1 MEQFPLVSVI
11 VPIRNSAW
19 MLDDSLRS
27 ICNQRYPRQRI
38 ELIVPDGQSSDNGAA
53 IARSHGGIVLENG
66 GLKIGHARDIGFS
79 LAHGEL
85 IAFTDADCIV
95 DAGWLANAIPYF
107 ADPKVGAVGG
117 PSPVP
122 GGQGPIAEAIGY
134 FFRAATGVAG
144 AAHVEEQFGVE
155 EVRHLPGCNLV
166 CRHEAL
172 QQIFPLQWEE
182 TSGEDLQLGRLLLQ
196 RGWKLLRVPDVRVL
210 HYKRTTLRAFYW
222 QMRSYGRGRM
232 HLALQDNTWLH
243 PAHIACGVALPL
255 AALMLAVAALVS
267 PLAAIALVAFG
278 ALSTALFGWWAVAHG
293 ASTAVLWSGPVVLCV
308 GIAGWSHG
316 FLEEYVEH
324 LRTRP

>member
-1 MEQFPLVSVI
+1 VACLSSASVRPCECA
-11 VPIRNSAW
+11 VP
-19 MLDDSLRS
+19 
-27 ICNQRYPRQRI
+27 PG
-38 ELIVPDGQSSDNGAA
+38 IVPDGQSSDNGAA
-53 IARSHGGIVLENG
+53 IARNHGGIVLENG

-196 RGWKLLRVPDVRVL
+196 RIIDYSRSRGTAELRGETLAGNLRMQGLANSLGFKLQAGADMGSIDLR
-210 HYKRTTLRAFYW
+210 
-222 QMRSYGRGRM
+222 
-232 HLALQDNTWLH
+232 
-243 PAHIACGVALPL
+243 LPL
-255 AALMLAVAALVS
+255 REAR
-267 PLAAIALVAFG
+267 
-278 ALSTALFGWWAVAHG
+278 
-293 ASTAVLWSGPVVLCV
+293 
-308 GIAGWSHG
+308 
-316 FLEEYVEH
+316 
-324 LRTRP
+324 RT